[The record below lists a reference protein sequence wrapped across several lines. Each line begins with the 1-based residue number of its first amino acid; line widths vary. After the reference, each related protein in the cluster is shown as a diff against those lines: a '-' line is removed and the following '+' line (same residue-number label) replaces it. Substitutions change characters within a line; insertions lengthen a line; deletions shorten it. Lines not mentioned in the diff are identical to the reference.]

1 MVLVEMLG
9 GKEIPKEVKLPPPWL
24 VLKWLLYSSEASPCT
39 PLVSPGGLSV
49 SAGHCEATGLFLL
62 AETSNLPFPLGS
74 HMPTTGIKAD
84 KQGPQKPSFLLLSPA
99 DHSPY

>member
-24 VLKWLLYSSEASPCT
+24 VLKWLLYSSEASPCA

-49 SAGHCEATGLFLL
+49 SAGHREATGLFLL

-74 HMPTTGIKAD
+74 HMPTTGVKANKD
-84 KQGPQKPSFLLLSPA
+84 PRSHLSFC
-99 DHSPY
+99 